1 MSNNV
6 QDSPLSLGTDSLPK
20 LLKRYAMPAIIAM
33 VSSSLYNIMDSIFIG
48 QGVGPLA
55 ISGLALT
62 MPMMNLGTAF
72 GAMVGAGAG
81 AITSIRLGQGNKQ
94 AAEQILG
101 NVVLLNVVMGLVIS
115 LLGLIFINDLLYFF
129 GASEQTIGYAR
140 DYMQII
146 LYGNIITHLYLGLN
160 CLIRVTG
167 YPQKAMAMMLISI
180 AVNGVLDALFIF
192 GFKWGIAGSAW
203 ATVIAQA
210 VPLVIQIVHFSS
222 EKSFLRFRRG
232 IFRFRWDIV
241 RNIIGIGMAP
251 FMIHACACVVVIVV
265 NNVLGEYG
273 GDTAIGAYGIVNRVA
288 FIFTM
293 IVLGL
298 TQGMQ
303 PIVGYN
309 YGAKKYDRV
318 SKTLYMSIGWAT
330 LTTVVGFVICE
341 LFPYEV
347 VRIFVSEDGSG
358 NASTLIEQSARGL
371 RLMLLAFPI
380 VGFSIVV
387 GNFFQCI
394 GKAKRAI
401 IISVSRQML
410 FIVPLLYT
418 LPQHLGVDGVWYA
431 IPLADTLSALLAAG
445 LLIYQLRKLRKNPSK
460 EISI

>member
-1 MSNNV
+1 MST
-6 QDSPLSLGTDSLPK
+6 QDSPLSLGTDSLGK
-20 LLKRYAMPAIIAM
+20 LLKRYAMPAIIAQ

-62 MPMMNLGTAF
+62 MPMMNLGAAF
-72 GAMVGAGAG
+72 GAMVGAGSA

-94 AAEQILG
+94 AAEHILG
-101 NVVLLNVVMGLVIS
+101 NVVLLNVAMGLIFT
-115 LLGLIFINDLLYFF
+115 LLGLIFIDDLLYFF
-129 GASEQTIGYAR
+129 GASSQTIGYAR
-140 DYMQII
+140 DYMRII
-146 LYGNIITHLYLGLN
+146 LYGNVVTHLYLGLN
-160 CLIRVTG
+160 CIVRVTG

-180 AVNGVLDALFIF
+180 AINGVLDALFIF

-203 ATVIAQA
+203 ATVIAQL
-210 VPLVIQIVHFSS
+210 VPLIIQIMHFSS
-222 EKSFLRFRRG
+222 PSSFLQFRHG
-232 IFRFRWDIV
+232 IFRFRWEIIK
-241 RNIIGIGMAP
+241 NIIGIGMAP
-251 FMIHACACVVVIVV
+251 FAIHVCACVVVIVV
-265 NNVLGEYG
+265 NNVLQEYG

-303 PIVGYN
+303 PIIGYN
-309 YGAKKYDRV
+309 YGARKYDRV
-318 SKTLYMSIGWAT
+318 SKTLYMTIGWAT
-330 LTTVVGFVICE
+330 LTTVVGFIVCE

-347 VRIFVSEDGSG
+347 VRIFVSEDGTG
-358 NASTLIEQSARGL
+358 NATTLIEQSARGL
-371 RLMLLAFPI
+371 RLILLAFPI

-431 IPLADTLSALLAAG
+431 IPIADALAALLAAG
-445 LLIYQLRKLRKNPSK
+445 LLIYQLRKLHKNPSK

>member
-1 MSNNV
+1 MST
-6 QDSPLSLGTDSLPK
+6 QDSPLSLGTDSLGK
-20 LLKRYAMPAIIAM
+20 LLKRYAMPAIIAQ

-62 MPMMNLGTAF
+62 MPMMNLGAAF
-72 GAMVGAGAG
+72 GAMVGAGSA

-101 NVVLLNVVMGLVIS
+101 NVVLLNVAMGLIFT
-115 LLGLIFINDLLYFF
+115 LLGLIFIDDLLYFF
-129 GASEQTIGYAR
+129 GASSQTIGYAR

-146 LYGNIITHLYLGLN
+146 LYGNVVTHLYLGLN
-160 CLIRVTG
+160 CIVRVTG

-180 AVNGVLDALFIF
+180 AINGVLDALFIF

-203 ATVIAQA
+203 ATVIAQL
-210 VPLVIQIVHFSS
+210 VPLIIQIMHFSS
-222 EKSFLRFRRG
+222 PSSFLQFRHG
-232 IFRFRWDIV
+232 IFRFRWEIIK
-241 RNIIGIGMAP
+241 NIIGIGMAP
-251 FMIHACACVVVIVV
+251 FAIHVCACVVVIVV
-265 NNVLGEYG
+265 NNVLQEYG

-303 PIVGYN
+303 PIIGYN
-309 YGAKKYDRV
+309 YGARKYDRV
-318 SKTLYMSIGWAT
+318 SKTLYMTIGWAT
-330 LTTVVGFVICE
+330 LTTVVGFIVCE

-347 VRIFVSEDGSG
+347 VRIFVSEDGTG
-358 NASTLIEQSARGL
+358 NATTLIEQSARGL
-371 RLMLLAFPI
+371 RLILLAFPI

-431 IPLADTLSALLAAG
+431 IPIADALAALLAAG